1 MTTTLPPLAPDMF
14 APECP
19 SRATPIR
26 VGGKWAGMIMLCLK
40 DGPRR
45 FSELRTPLHDVTA
58 KVLAESLRAMER
70 DGLVTRTAYEDP
82 AAAFGGWT
90 PRVEYALTPLG
101 RSLLAP
107 MEVACA
113 WAREHLPELLDARS
127 AYERR
132 NNGPAR
138 HSSGRP

>member
-1 MTTTLPPLAPDMF
+1 MF

-26 VGGKWAGMIMLCLK
+26 VGDKWAAMIMMCLK

-45 FSELRTPLHDVTA
+45 FSELRIPLYRVTA

-70 DGLVTRTAYEDP
+70 DGLVTRTAYPENP
-82 AAAFGGWT
+82 

-101 RSLLAP
+101 RSLFAP
-107 MEVACA
+107 LETACD
-113 WAREHLPELLDARS
+113 WAREHLPELLDARA
-127 AYERR
+127 AYEDR
-132 NNGPAR
+132 ADAVAD
-138 HSSGRP
+138 SA